1 MNYYRIIVLYCQEK
15 LPVLNRKM
23 PGFLPIPIP
32 CPGLKSRMISLFY
45 HKLIDL
51 ECCRCEPGFWKKK
64 LAKPSPPRQRFKV
77 CLSPRNRDTLLAG
90 TGKKGRCEHFFQA
103 VEKMRV
109 AFIGSTKRGY
119 LTLKALLEGGANV
132 AGVVSL
138 AQHAHE
144 TERYEQNF
152 SELAARYNVPC
163 QQTQW
168 MKDRDYAALLKDE
181 WQADVAFVVGC
192 RVLIPREVYQVPRLG
207 SLAVH
212 DSLLP
217 EYRGFAPLNWA
228 ILNDEDH
235 TGVTLFYLS
244 EAMDEGDIVLQQCV
258 PIGPDETA
266 PQIYE
271 KVCQATVDVVLAGH
285 AALLAGNAPRVRQT
299 PDSGSYTCSR
309 TPLDGCI
316 DWQRPTREIY
326 NLVRALT
333 SPYPGAFTYY
343 NGKKL
348 LIWAAMPARH
358 VNYIGRISGRVI
370 GFSSDEGWVDVLT
383 GDGVLRLTSVQLEDG
398 EPVPPA
404 SLIKSVRIRL
414 GFDPAELLE
423 RLRSLE
429 ERLEA
434 LGKTTSS

>member
-1 MNYYRIIVLYCQEK
+1 
-15 LPVLNRKM
+15 
-23 PGFLPIPIP
+23 
-32 CPGLKSRMISLFY
+32 
-45 HKLIDL
+45 
-51 ECCRCEPGFWKKK
+51 
-64 LAKPSPPRQRFKV
+64 
-77 CLSPRNRDTLLAG
+77 
-90 TGKKGRCEHFFQA
+90 
-103 VEKMRV
+103 MRV

-119 LTLKALLEGGANV
+119 LTLKALLEDGANV

-152 SELAARYNVPC
+152 SELAARHNIPC
-163 QQTQW
+163 VQTQW
-168 MKDRDYAALLKDE
+168 MKDRDYAALLAGE
-181 WQADVAFVVGC
+181 WQADAAFVVGC
-192 RVLIPREVYQVPRLG
+192 RVLIPPAVYEAPRLG

-228 ILNDEDH
+228 ILNGEDH

-244 EAMDEGDIVLQQCV
+244 EAMDEGDIVLQQRV

-271 KVCQATVDVVLAGH
+271 KVCQATVDVVLSGH
-285 AALLAGNAPRVRQT
+285 AALLRGNAPRIHQI
-299 PDSGSYTCSR
+299 PGSGSYTCSR

-316 DWQRPTREIY
+316 DWQRPTRETY

-333 SPYPGAFTYY
+333 SPYPGAYTHLQ
-343 NGKKL
+343 GRKL
-348 LIWAAMPARH
+348 LVWAAEPGPQ
-358 VNYIGRISGRVI
+358 VNYVGRIPGRVI
-370 GFSSDEGWVDVLT
+370 GLSATEGWADVLT

-404 SLIKSVRIRL
+404 SLIKSVRISL
-414 GFDPAELLE
+414 GLHPVELLE
-423 RLRSLE
+423 RIRQLEAQLE
-429 ERLEA
+429 ERS
-434 LGKTTSS
+434 KNTPC